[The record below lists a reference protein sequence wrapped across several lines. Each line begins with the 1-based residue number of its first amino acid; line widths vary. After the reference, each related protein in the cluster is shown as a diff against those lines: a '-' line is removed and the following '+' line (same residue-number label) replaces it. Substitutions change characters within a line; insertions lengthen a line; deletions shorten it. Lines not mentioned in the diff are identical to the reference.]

1 MLKRGGTMELKLSHT
16 GKVLIAKIL
25 EEKFTNV
32 DANEFR
38 ETMEEQIKKDELK
51 IILDLAKVKYMDSS
65 ALGSVITTRN
75 RLEEHAEAVDSQ
87 GILAVANLGKNVKT
101 IFDVFKMDSILKIY
115 DDLDSAVNDIEG

>member
-1 MLKRGGTMELKLSHT
+1 MELKLSHT

-32 DANEFR
+32 DANDFR
-38 ETMEEQIKKDELK
+38 ETMEEQIRKDELK
-51 IILDLAKVKYMDSS
+51 IILDLEKVKYMDSS

-75 RLEEHAEAVDSQ
+75 RLEEHAEALDSS

-101 IFDVFKMDSILKIY
+101 IFDVFKMDSILRIY
-115 DDLDSAVNDIEG
+115 DDLDSAVKDIEG